1 MVTEANG
8 STVFARAGRGCPQGG
23 VLSPLLWTL
32 VVDGLLKELVDEG
45 LVVQG
50 YADDVSFSVR
60 GKHPLLL
67 AKRMQT
73 ALTLTQDWCLNHNLR
88 VNLSKTEMVLFTRKR
103 RFNFKAPSIFGT
115 ELQISDE
122 VRYLGVILDKRLTW
136 KRHVARL
143 SQKAINT
150 YWACKSMFART
161 WGLKPHVVKRIYT
174 AIMIPQMTYAFL
186 VWWTSME
193 KTTHRRLMGRA
204 YRLALMGI
212 TGAFHTTPTPALGV
226 LLNIAPPHIVAMT
239 LARNSALRLH
249 LGNRWTKSRYG
260 HSTLLDAHDLQ
271 WIMLRGGD
279 RCDWESSAGELLS
292 SQGLV
297 WFTDGSKNGTG
308 AGAGVCG
315 VSPRIS
321 LSLALGDS
329 RAAIRSLGKVVTRS
343 KLVRDCV
350 TAITELAE
358 HNHVSL
364 LWVSGHS
371 GIKGNE
377 EANRLAR
384 EGTRCHSG
392 TIHRPLKLASS
403 VIKNWNKEW
412 VSNQFDH
419 LWKSESGMRYT
430 KALVEGPDKD
440 LANKLCHM
448 DRQKV
453 RRLVGI
459 ITGHWYTGK
468 HLAKL
473 GIQMDS
479 NCPRCGEEDET
490 PLHVLRHCKGTEA
503 LRSKFDGLLNQGV
516 LRLKADG
523 VVALLDFARETTLL
537 ERLI

>member
-1 MVTEANG
+1 
-8 STVFARAGRGCPQGG
+8 
-23 VLSPLLWTL
+23 
-32 VVDGLLKELVDEG
+32 
-45 LVVQG
+45 
-50 YADDVSFSVR
+50 
-60 GKHPLLL
+60 
-67 AKRMQT
+67 
-73 ALTLTQDWCLNHNLR
+73 
-88 VNLSKTEMVLFTRKR
+88 MVLFTRKR

-150 YWACKSMFART
+150 YWACKSMFGRT
-161 WGLKPHVVKRIYT
+161 WGLEPHVIKWIYT
-174 AIMIPQMTYAFL
+174 AIMIPQITYASL

-212 TGAFHTTPTPALGV
+212 TGAFHTTPTLALGV
-226 LLNIAPPHIVAMT
+226 LLNFAPPHIAAES
-239 LARNSALRLH
+239 LARSSALRLH
-249 LGNRWTKSRYG
+249 LGNSGPNQGTATRPYWTHMTCNGSCCV
-260 HSTLLDAHDLQ
+260 
-271 WIMLRGGD
+271 GGTD
-279 RCDWESSAGELLS
+279 SNAGELLS
-292 SQGLV
+292 PQGLV
-297 WFTDGSKNGTG
+297 WFTDGSKNRTG

-321 LSLALGDS
+321 LSLVLGQHALVLQAEVCAILACAELNLSKGYKNKHIHICSDS

-343 KLVRDCV
+343 KLIRDCV

-364 LWVSGHS
+364 LWVPGHS

-419 LWKSESGMRYT
+419 LWKSESGMRHT

-448 DRQKV
+448 GRQKV

-459 ITGHWYTGK
+459 TTGHWYTGK

-479 NCPRCGEEDET
+479 NCPRCGEE
-490 PLHVLRHCKGTEA
+490 C
-503 LRSKFDGLLNQGV
+503 
-516 LRLKADG
+516 
-523 VVALLDFARETTLL
+523 
-537 ERLI
+537 